1 MHEHQL
7 PLKSILSILHRYVVI
22 NRSAR
27 LRDIFNF
34 KRAIQ
39 LELQVVKAGQNN
51 PFIYIEI
58 QIRRERYYFFR
69 PCPKDFHIGQL

>member
-7 PLKSILSILHRYVVI
+7 PVKSILSITSIVI
-22 NRSAR
+22 KRSAR